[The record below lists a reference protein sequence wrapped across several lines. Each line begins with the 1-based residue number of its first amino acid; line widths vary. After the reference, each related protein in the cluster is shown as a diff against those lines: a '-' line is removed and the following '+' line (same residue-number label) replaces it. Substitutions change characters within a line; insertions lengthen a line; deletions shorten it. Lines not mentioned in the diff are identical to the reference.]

1 MALRTINYTV
11 NANGIDPPTLQSG
24 GLQGEHN
31 ATELVFNLAEKFVDA
46 LIANADGAELMYRI
60 EGHTGAGTKNST
72 EAIAFG
78 VDEEVYNPITYK
90 LENWLTKDGGNI
102 RVYLIISI
110 LKEDQTLM
118 DIYSFPAVIKLT
130 AVPDVPFNDGENY
143 ESMTLLSESARV
155 AAKTAKESAEQSLYN
170 AERTESAKFSLEN
183 GAEFVFLGGDAKSA
197 LKMDLVIDDKIND
210 NSQNPV
216 QNSAILNYINSEI
229 EKAKKDAL
237 LLSHPIGSYYFSDFD
252 TDPAL
257 LFGGEWERVK
267 DRFIL
272 AAGDIYNANTV
283 GGSDEHSHS
292 LNSGYALVSATGG
305 LGDGINL
312 KRIEVEEYDSIF
324 YDAEFSDNE
333 EQKTTYATALGG
345 SSDTCS
351 NMPPFITAYCFKRI
365 A

>member
-1 MALRTINYTV
+1 MAIRTLKYTV
-11 NANGIDPPTLQSG
+11 SPTGISPSRVLPCG
-24 GLQGEHN
+24 IQGEHN
-31 ATELVFNLAEKFVDA
+31 ATEIEFSLDGGLLLKIQHEAEEKTPIYRFDVYV
-46 LIANADGAELMYRI
+46 ADQKI
-60 EGHTGAGTKNST
+60 IST
-72 EAIAFG
+72 EPKELKE
-78 VDEEVYNPITYK
+78 DT
-90 LENWLTKDGGNI
+90 LTLTLTNQMTKSALDL
-102 RVYLIISI
+102 RVYLVISVME
-110 LKEDQTLM
+110 EDKTALDM
-118 DIYSFPAVIKLT
+118 YSFPAVLSVT
-130 AVPDVPFNDGENY
+130 PVPDGDFT
-143 ESMTLLSESARV
+143 ESEEYSGMTELFALSSE
-155 AAKTAKESAEQSLYN
+155 AAKRAEQASKTAYYS
-170 AERTESAKFSLEN
+170 ACRTESAKLSLEN

-197 LKMDLVIDDKIND
+197 LKMDLVIDDEINN

-272 AAGDIYNANTV
+272 AAGDIYEANTV
-283 GGSDEHSHS
+283 GGSDKHSHS

-324 YDAEFSDNE
+324 YDAEFSDNA

-351 NMPPFITAYCFKRI
+351 NMPPFVVVYCFKRI
-365 A
+365 L